1 MLSRA
6 LHSDPRRLLDT
17 GEQPAIHAQ
26 GVAQI
31 LELAM
36 RIGSQLLMVGASAN
50 EATVAMTTVAKAY
63 GLKGV
68 QVDVTFHAVHVSYL
82 RSGERSMTLMRV
94 VRVSSPDYSKYQRLQ
109 GLVARIEGGMGL
121 DEARAG
127 SRGIRRTPFRYRTG
141 VVVVARSVVAV
152 GVGIRF
158 DGSPVIL
165 ALTFLA
171 ALAASIT
178 QAALAR
184 ASMPPFFR
192 QIAGGF
198 VITIV
203 AVVVAALASLGVEPF
218 TTVRPE
224 IIVAAGIVLM
234 FSGLALVGAVKD
246 AIEGFS
252 LTAGGR
258 ILDVMLQTLGVV
270 IGIFIGL
277 ELGRLLGYGISLP
290 DEAAPQGTVT
300 SVLIGAVIVAAA
312 VSISNGA
319 DSRIVLFSAA
329 LSVLAAVSS
338 TAAVGV
344 GLGDVGAAALGALAA
359 SFAGTFLGRSSVPS
373 VAVST
378 AAIIALVPGG
388 VIFRGL
394 LEMVTTSGT
403 LDGTLAGVDLLAHA
417 AMIAVALAVGA
428 SLGSFLAGTRNRPP
442 AAALAP
448 PLFARATRSSAP
460 QPRND

>member
-1 MLSRA
+1 M
-6 LHSDPRRLLDT
+6 DT

-26 GVAQI
+26 GVTQV

-36 RIGSQLLMVGASAN
+36 RIGSQLLAVGASAK
-50 EATVAMTTVAKAY
+50 ETTVAMATVATAY

-68 QVDVTFHAVHVSYL
+68 QVDVTLNAVHVSYL
-82 RSGERSMTLMRV
+82 RSGEHPMTLMRV
-94 VRVSSPDYSKYQRLQ
+94 VKVFSPDYSKYQRLQ
-109 GLVARIEGGMGL
+109 SLVARIEGGLGL

-127 SRGIRRTPFRYRTG
+127 SKGIRRTPFRYRTG
-141 VVVVARSVVAV
+141 VVVAARAIMAL

-165 ALTFLA
+165 VLTFLA
-171 ALAASIT
+171 ALAASVT

-184 ASMPPFFR
+184 GAMPPFFR

-203 AVVVAALASLGVEPF
+203 AVAVEALSALGVEPF
-218 TTVRPE
+218 ETVRPE
-224 IIVAAGIVLM
+224 IIVASGIVLM
-234 FSGLALVGAVKD
+234 FSGLALVSAVKD

-252 LTAGGR
+252 LTAGGH
-258 ILDVMLQTLGVV
+258 ILDVLLQTLGVV

-277 ELGRLLGYGISLP
+277 ETGRLLGVRISLP
-290 DEAAPQGTVT
+290 DDAVPQGTLA

-312 VSISNGA
+312 IAISHGA
-319 DSRIVLFSAA
+319 DSRIVLFSVG
-329 LSVLAAVSS
+329 LSVLAAASAG
-338 TAAVGV
+338 AAD
-344 GLGDVGAAALGALAA
+344 GLGLDGVGAAAIGALVA
-359 SFAGTFLGRSSVPS
+359 SFVGTLLARGAVPS

-394 LEMVTTSGT
+394 LEMVTTGGT
-403 LDGTLAGVDLLAHA
+403 LEQTLSGVNLLAQA
-417 AMIAVALAVGA
+417 AMVAVALSVGA
-428 SLGSFLAGTRNRPP
+428 SLGSFLAGTKNRP
-442 AAALAP
+442 AAIRPDP
-448 PLFARATRSSAP
+448 PSFMRTIESSP
-460 QPRND
+460 

>member
-6 LHSDPRRLLDT
+6 LHSDPRQMLDT
-17 GEQPAIHAQ
+17 GEQPAIHEQ
-26 GVAQI
+26 GVTRI

-36 RIGSQLLMVGASAN
+36 RIGSQLLMVGASAK

-68 QVDVTFHAVHVSYL
+68 QVDVTLNAVHVSYL
-82 RSGERSMTLMRV
+82 RPGERPMTLMRV
-94 VRVSSPDYSKYQRLQ
+94 VRASSPDYSKYQRLQ
-109 GLVARIEGGMGL
+109 GLVARIAGGMGL

-127 SRGIRRTPFRYRTG
+127 SKGIRRTPFRFRTG
-141 VVVVARSVVAV
+141 VVVVARSITAV

-178 QAALAR
+178 QAGLAR

-192 QIAGGF
+192 QVAGGF
-198 VITIV
+198 VITVV
-203 AVVVAALASLGVEPF
+203 AVAVAALASLGVEPF

-224 IIVAAGIVLM
+224 IIVSSGIVLM

-277 ELGRLLGYGISLP
+277 EVGRILGYGISLP
-290 DEAAPQGTVT
+290 DEAVPQGTLA

-312 VSISNGA
+312 ISISNGA

-329 LSVLAAVSS
+329 LSVLAAASAD
-338 TAAVGV
+338 AALRF
-344 GLGDVGAAALGALAA
+344 GLGDVGAVALGALAA
-359 SFAGTFLGRSSVPS
+359 SFAGTLLGRGAVPS

-394 LEMVTTSGT
+394 LEMVTTGGT
-403 LDGTLAGVDLLAHA
+403 LDGTMAGVDLLAHA
-417 AMIAVALAVGA
+417 AMIAVSLAVGA
-428 SLGSFLAGTRNRPP
+428 SLGSFLAGTRNRPTV
-442 AAALAP
+442 AALTP
-448 PLFARATRSSAP
+448 PAFARAGESPNEAP
-460 QPRND
+460 PN